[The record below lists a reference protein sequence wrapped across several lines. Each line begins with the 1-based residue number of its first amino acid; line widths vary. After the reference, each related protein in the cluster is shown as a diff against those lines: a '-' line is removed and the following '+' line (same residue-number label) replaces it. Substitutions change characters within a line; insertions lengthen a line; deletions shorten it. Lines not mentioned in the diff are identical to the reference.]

1 MKQSGI
7 ARKLDKLGRIVVP
20 VEARR
25 SLGWEDTTPIEIS
38 LFGHYIL
45 LHEYED
51 NSAAPVEPK
60 QGGPVLNELYEAL
73 NGLSDKDTL
82 MVLDLLKRFTISEN
96 NN

>member
-20 VEARR
+20 
-25 SLGWEDTTPIEIS
+25 IEIS

-45 LHEYED
+45 LHKYED
-51 NSAAPVEPK
+51 SSAASIELK
-60 QGGPVLNELYEAL
+60 QGGPILSELYEAL
-73 NGLSDKDTL
+73 NNLSDKDAL
-82 MVLDLLKRFTISEN
+82 MVLELLRRFTMPKN

>member
-25 SLGWEDTTPIEIS
+25 SLGWDDTTPIDIS

-45 LHEYED
+45 LHKYED
-51 NSAAPVEPK
+51 NSAAPAELK
-60 QGGPVLNELYEAL
+60 QSGPILSELYEEL

-82 MVLDLLKRFTISEN
+82 MVLDLLKRFTVSEN
-96 NN
+96 NH